1 MYVIPS
7 YIPID
12 IVPKK
17 IASPGASLEMG
28 GSGVSPGEP
37 WVASTFGGESLRKNY
52 GKPWETLFFGSDL
65 YFPVHFL
72 KVEFINGRD

>member
-12 IVPKK
+12 IVPFFRRFL
-17 IASPGASLEMG
+17 GMG

-37 WVASTFGGESLRKNY
+37 WVATTFGGGSLRKNY

-72 KVEFINGRD
+72 NVEFINERD